1 MRISFKKFNFKENNM
16 ENEYKNEEKYNKN
29 NNLQNNEESD
39 TKTQN
44 NTVRKRRKGA
54 IYSTKRYYEDEKS
67 NNISKNCLKKSSSNF
82 SNFLLNKNNISKKYY
97 ALFLATVLLCIF
109 SVYMLIKT
117 NNLFSTEDYEVYKS
131 IDSGNKEEILCEIT
145 NSGNNE
151 SSINN
156 NETNEVVQTSAKATN
171 TSSTNSSTNKTK
183 AKSNK
188 VTTPKITPLSFSK
201 PLNGEVLKPFS
212 IDKIIYSKTLELWKT
227 HDGIDIKADAGTSV
241 KSIEK
246 GVVEKVYND
255 SFYGMS
261 VVIDHSQGYKS
272 VYSNLGENVPV
283 KVGQSVVKGKVIGKV
298 SNTAIGEIK
307 DDPHLHFMLYKNNE
321 VVDPTYIF
329 GL

>member
-1 MRISFKKFNFKENNM
+1 MKISFKKINFKKNNM
-16 ENEYKNEEKYNKN
+16 ENEYKYEEIYNMN
-29 NNLQNNEESD
+29 NNLQDKEESN

-44 NTVRKRRKGA
+44 NEVRKRRKGA
-54 IYSTKRYYEDEKS
+54 IYSNKRYPEKEKLT
-67 NNISKNCLKKSSSNF
+67 NISKNCLKKSTSNF

-97 ALFLATVLLCIF
+97 ALFLATVLLCAL

-131 IDSGNKEEILCEIT
+131 IDGGNKEETLCELT
-145 NSGNNE
+145 NNGNNE
-151 SSINN
+151 SNINN
-156 NETNEVVQTSAKATN
+156 NETNDVVQTSAEAKVTSV
-171 TSSTNSSTNKTK
+171 SSTNSSTNKTNTVIK
-183 AKSNK
+183 Q
-188 VTTPKITPLSFSK
+188 KIVPLSFSK